1 MVGKVIGS
9 EGMNIADAHLERYS
23 NLHIMDAHRNGV
35 WLKGKFA
42 ILVHCSTEGEGDET
56 VADDIDR
63 QDRSLGDAG

>member
-1 MVGKVIGS
+1 
-9 EGMNIADAHLERYS
+9 MNIADAHLERYS
-23 NLHIMDAHRNGV
+23 NLHIMDVHRNGV

>member
-1 MVGKVIGS
+1 
-9 EGMNIADAHLERYS
+9 MNIADAHLERYS

-42 ILVHCSTEGEGDET
+42 ILVHCSTKGEGDET
-56 VADDIDR
+56 VADDMDR